1 MVDLEKYVFNIFK
14 KYDAVWVHDG
24 NSKSPHAELTSG
36 MCSNGFFDCLKVL
49 RYPYESGSLALKLVQ
64 KLMKAGVKKVDWV
77 IGSPYAAI
85 TFSYEV
91 ARILN
96 ATHGFTEKD
105 PLNPKG
111 KRMLWRR
118 MTIPKNSIVLQIEE
132 LITTSGTLKNVR
144 QAIQEGN
151 SEPVNFLPIVGT
163 IIHRPPELPANYGD
177 FKVVSLVEK
186 EIWAVEPKNCPL
198 CKAGSP
204 RYRPKSNWNKLTKEE

>member
-1 MVDLEKYVFNIFK
+1 MVDLEKYVLNIFE

-24 NSKSPHAELTSG
+24 NLKSPHAELTSG

-64 KLMKAGVKKVDWV
+64 KLIKAGIGKVDWV

-96 ATHGFTEKD
+96 AAHGFTEKD
-105 PLNPKG
+105 SLNPKG
-111 KRMLWRR
+111 KQMLWPR
-118 MTIPKNSIVLQIEE
+118 MTIPKNSTVLQIEE

-144 QAIQEGN
+144 QAVLKGN
-151 SEPVNFLPIVGT
+151 PEPVNFLPIVGT
-163 IIHRPPELPANYGD
+163 IIHRPPELPVNYGD
-177 FKVVSLVEK
+177 FRVVALIEK
-186 EIWAVEPKNCPL
+186 EIWAVDPKDCPL

-204 RYRPKSNWNKLTKEE
+204 RYRPKSNWNKLTKKE